1 MSESFFNR
9 RRVLRAAG
17 FALALALTPA
27 AAVAGQKAGAGNKPA
42 PEAPAQA
49 PARPEAKPEAKTE
62 AKPEAKTWS
71 LKMSKGAPYTFT
83 VKAKESALPEITGEL
98 SRLLKVPF
106 TLSPLLSKQK
116 VTLEF
121 GGLNLEATLRMLAPQ
136 TYVDYVAGGDGGD
149 EPKALAVYLQTYN
162 EPAPAMNATVRGASE
177 AILIEGDT
185 EEGTDAEAQ
194 RKKEEEEP
202 LLVTFAN
209 SRLSVRARKQPLSV
223 VLFKIASEVG
233 VPFEM
238 RYESAELIDVEFQ
251 NYPLDQAIRSIS
263 PGVRFYYRMDLQ
275 TFQVQPLRLAL
286 LAPARS
292 L

>member
-1 MSESFFNR
+1 MLESIFNR
-9 RRVLRAAG
+9 RRVLSAVG
-17 FALALALTPA
+17 FALALALMPA
-27 AAVAGQKAGAGNKPA
+27 TIFAVQNPGAPAKPA
-42 PEAPAQA
+42 PAGQA
-49 PARPEAKPEAKTE
+49 AAKPSEKL
-62 AKPEAKTWS
+62 WS
-71 LKMSKGAPYTFT
+71 VKMSKGAPYTFT
-83 VKAKESALPEITGEL
+83 VKAKEAPVTEITGEL

-136 TYVDYVAGGDGGD
+136 SYIDYVTGGPGGD
-149 EPKALAVYLQTYN
+149 EPKALAVYLQGLN
-162 EPAPAMNATVRGASE
+162 EPAPAANAAVRGTSE

-185 EEGTDAEAQ
+185 EEGTDSEEQ
-194 RKKEEEEP
+194 RKKEEEIP
-202 LLVTFAN
+202 LRVSFAN
-209 SRLSVRARKQPLSV
+209 NQLSVRARKQPLSV

-238 RYESAELIDVEFQ
+238 RYESAEMVDVEFQ
-251 NYPLDQAIRSIS
+251 NYPLDQAFRSLS
-263 PGVRFYYRMDLQ
+263 PGVRFYYRVDLQ

-286 LAPARS
+286 LSPASAQS